1 VSRGVGWGFGAGG
14 IFGRFS
20 YKLFIKNDVTVILR
34 VTSVLAT
41 SQTNSEEDRKGAK
54 ITARLE
60 WAEWEA
66 ARLFL

>member
-1 VSRGVGWGFGAGG
+1 M
-14 IFGRFS
+14 
-20 YKLFIKNDVTVILR
+20 ILR
-34 VTSVLAT
+34 ITLVLAAV
-41 SQTNSEEDRKGAK
+41 QTNSEEDRKRAK